1 MSGFRRTLAKDPELD
16 ALVMLTVDCRA
27 ADEFELFPERER
39 GESNLTKGS

>member
-27 ADEFELFPERER
+27 ADELNFSQREN
-39 GESNLTKGS
+39 EVKAI

>member
-27 ADEFELFPERER
+27 ADELNFSRR
-39 GESNLTKGS
+39 GNEAKAI